1 MDERIGALSDL
12 LPLAYV
18 PGDSRTHHSI
28 RECPES
34 VEHFVDSRSR
44 IPRRCSSNKC
54 GSSPNDSRPVTLDEI
69 LLSMHGKIK
78 LPRREVAVTFD
89 DGYGDSYEIAAPILA
104 RHGVSAAFYVST
116 GPIRDGSE
124 FWFVRLRPR
133 LRTRPLRTGRIRAR
147 RWCIRWPIQ
156 RRAIR
161 RIAPPASCALLV
173 GDEQYA
179 MVDKIEAALAIGVKL
194 DQRFMLSWE
203 QVWPRCQS
211 GHIVGATRDIIRIW
225 RKSTPIALWPSCG
238 SKADLEEAVGE
249 PIMHF
254 AYPTPFL
261 IEPHYSE
268 NTIAMTR
275 RLGFQTAATWLRGAR
290 CADRAG
296 AGPAALAAP
305 LDMEEF
311 PGCCK
316 STCWDMRHK
325 WDRTK

>member
-1 MDERIGALSDL
+1 MKGSRALYGL
-12 LPLAYV
+12 LRLAPTYPV
-18 PGDSRTHHSI
+18 ILNYHSI

-34 VEHFVDSRSR
+34 VEHSIGCEITHSAAVFEQQMRLIAER
-44 IPRRCSSNKC
+44 FA
-54 GSSPNDSRPVTLDEI
+54 PVTLDEI

-78 LPRREVAVTFD
+78 LPRRAVAVTFD

-124 FWFVRLRPR
+124 FWFVRLRHAFANATTSHWEDPGTQVVHS
-133 LRTRPLRTGRIRAR
+133 LADPAAR
-147 RWCIRWPIQ
+147 DKAYC
-156 RRAIR
+156 A
-161 RIAPPASCALLV
+161 AGKLCALLV

-203 QVWPRCQS
+203 QVAALRQS
-211 GHIVGATRDIIRIW
+211 GHIVGAHTRYHPNLAQIDPDRALAE
-225 RKSTPIALWPSCG
+225 IAG

-275 RLGFQTAATWLRGAR
+275 RLGFQTAATWLRGAVR
-290 CADRAG
+290 RSSS
-296 AGPAALAAP
+296 ALALPRVAAP

-311 PGCCK
+311 SWVLQVNMLGYA
-316 STCWDMRHK
+316 T
-325 WDRTK
+325 